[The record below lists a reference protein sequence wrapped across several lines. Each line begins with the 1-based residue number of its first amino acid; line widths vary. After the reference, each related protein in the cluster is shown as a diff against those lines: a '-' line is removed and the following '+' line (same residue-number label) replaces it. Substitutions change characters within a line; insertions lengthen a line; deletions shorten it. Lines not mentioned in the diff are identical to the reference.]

1 MSCSGKTGATFNC
14 SRCKTTSYCGV
25 SCQKL
30 DWKCHKEVCSVVKKQ
45 GDEDAKESDNE
56 QKSEHKNGESGRD
69 IHTQSKEFIVLEG
82 KPPIRLSESKFTTK
96 KEQYALAKHNKDVI
110 VEIRN
115 CAMFLAAAL
124 AMVGQK
130 GSVSFDKS
138 LEIREDVATKNP
150 ILSTFG
156 NFTTP
161 PNISPRILGKP
172 IGKEGKRVTYDDILS
187 MLRDIPLRA
196 EEDTGYLQSPV
207 YARHPDR

>member
-1 MSCSGKTGATFNC
+1 MDP
-14 SRCKTTSYCGV
+14 YCVDNKHRVGDLNK
-25 SCQKL
+25 KL
-30 DWKCHKEVCSVVKKQ
+30 
-45 GDEDAKESDNE
+45 ESLL
-56 QKSEHKNGESGRD
+56 S
-69 IHTQSKEFIVLEG
+69 LEG
-82 KPPIRLSESKFTTK
+82 KPPIRLSKSKFTK
-96 KEQYALAKHNKDVI
+96 KEQDNKDVI

-130 GSVSFDKS
+130 GPVSFDKS
-138 LEIREDVATKNP
+138 LEIREDVATNNP

-156 NFTTP
+156 NFATP

>member
-1 MSCSGKTGATFNC
+1 MDP
-14 SRCKTTSYCGV
+14 YCIDNKHRVGDLKK
-25 SCQKL
+25 KL
-30 DWKCHKEVCSVVKKQ
+30 
-45 GDEDAKESDNE
+45 ESLL
-56 QKSEHKNGESGRD
+56 S
-69 IHTQSKEFIVLEG
+69 LEG
-82 KPPIRLSESKFTTK
+82 KPPIRLSESKFTK
-96 KEQYALAKHNKDVI
+96 KEQDNKDVI

-115 CAMFLAAAL
+115 CAMFIAAAL

-130 GSVSFDKS
+130 GPVTFDKS
-138 LEIREDVATKNP
+138 LEIREDVATNNP

-172 IGKEGKRVTYDDILS
+172 IGKEGKRVSYDNILS

-196 EEDTGYLQSPV
+196 EEDTGYHQSPV

>member
-1 MSCSGKTGATFNC
+1 MDP
-14 SRCKTTSYCGV
+14 YCIDNKHRVGDLKK
-25 SCQKL
+25 KL
-30 DWKCHKEVCSVVKKQ
+30 
-45 GDEDAKESDNE
+45 ESLL
-56 QKSEHKNGESGRD
+56 S
-69 IHTQSKEFIVLEG
+69 LEG
-82 KPPIRLSESKFTTK
+82 KPPIQLSESKFTK
-96 KEQYALAKHNKDVI
+96 KEQDTKDVI

-130 GSVSFDKS
+130 GPVTFDKS
-138 LEIREDVATKNP
+138 LEIREDVATNNP

-172 IGKEGKRVTYDDILS
+172 IGKEGKRVSYDDILS

-196 EEDTGYLQSPV
+196 EEDTEYNQSPV